1 MGSPMTDLETLLDYR
16 RSVARLY
23 HDIRT
28 STLSPEA
35 TCARFRAGRD
45 ALFRD
50 HPQSALSPAARARF
64 GGLRYFPYNPA
75 LRLSARV
82 EPAEPQTLTVE
93 LQDDGPTRLRRFG
106 YVRPTIAGHQIS
118 LALYWVEGYGGGLFL
133 PFRDASAG
141 DSTYGG
147 GRYLLDTI
155 KGADLGHTGDELVL
169 DFNYAYN
176 PSCAYDERWHCPLA
190 PAENRL
196 PLAIEAGELSYVC

>member
-1 MGSPMTDLETLLDYR
+1 MTDLETLLDYR

-35 TCARFRAGRD
+35 TCARFRTGRD
-45 ALFRD
+45 ALFRA
-50 HPQSALSPAARARF
+50 HPQSALDPAARARF

-82 EPAEPQTLTVE
+82 APADPTTISVD

-106 YVRPTIAGHQIS
+106 QARLAIAGQPVA

-141 DSTYGG
+141 AQTYGG

-155 KGADLGHTGDELVL
+155 KGADLGHEGDALVL

-176 PSCAYDERWHCPLA
+176 PSCAYDDRWHCPLA

-196 PLAIEAGELSYVC
+196 PVAVEAGEMLPPG